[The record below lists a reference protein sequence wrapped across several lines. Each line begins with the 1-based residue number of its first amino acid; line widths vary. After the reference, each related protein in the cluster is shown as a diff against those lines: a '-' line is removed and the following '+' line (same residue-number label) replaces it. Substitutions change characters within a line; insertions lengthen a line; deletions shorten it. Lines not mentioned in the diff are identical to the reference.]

1 MAKQCELCRKNFVA
15 DMRFGVG
22 MCKPCMDHFQ
32 KAVLG
37 DIDELNY
44 FISPDSFPEATP
56 EAEQKIIKFFAK
68 KYEKMTSAENLT
80 NLEEEKKAEAER
92 LRAEAAERNKKL
104 REDRLNSLRYRG
116 YEGYYEYKTVV
127 INDNSDGGVWADT
140 ISSTLNNLA
149 LDGWRL
155 VSSYTNELGH
165 NSKPGSVLS
174 AGTNATIDEHIFIL
188 ERFIKL

>member
-1 MAKQCELCRKNFVA
+1 MNSFKNDIKEIPTEDLLLILEDQVDLYTEEELEILKDELASRPDASLESALEERKRQKQSEEDTEREKQE
-15 DMRFGVG
+15 M
-22 MCKPCMDHFQ
+22 Q
-32 KAVLG
+32 KAAEIEKERL
-37 DIDELNY
+37 
-44 FISPDSFPEATP
+44 
-56 EAEQKIIKFFAK
+56 EAENK
-68 KYEKMTSAENLT
+68 KSAE
-80 NLEEEKKAEAER
+80 ER
-92 LRAEAAERNKKL
+92 ERNRKL

-127 INDNSDGGVWADT
+127 INDNSDGGVWAET